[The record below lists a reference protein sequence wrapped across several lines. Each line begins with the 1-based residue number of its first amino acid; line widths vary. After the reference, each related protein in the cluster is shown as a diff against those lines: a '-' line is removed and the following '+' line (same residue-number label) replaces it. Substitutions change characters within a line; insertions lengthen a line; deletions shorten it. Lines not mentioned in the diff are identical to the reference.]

1 MVCECCGRRKRL
13 FESFAK
19 IKSGEFEINL
29 CVECNDLMYKIRD
42 AYESDDEISA
52 KTYISYVDKHRQ
64 KSSKAFKKWKTA
76 FLNKYEKKRTVT
88 SSKEKCN
95 SQFGKNED

>member
-52 KTYISYVDKHRQ
+52 KTYIAHIDKHRQ
-64 KSSKAFKKWKTA
+64 KSSKAFKKWKSA
-76 FLNKYEKKRTVT
+76 FLKKYEKKSADT
-88 SSKEKCN
+88 SSNEKDN
-95 SQFGKNED
+95 SQPSKNDD